1 MKNYSGKLQQ
11 LLYLITSLLVVMA
24 VSLSRDG
31 KVLGRDLKQQQEEAT
46 KTDTMTLL
54 NDGSIRLNTTE
65 LGKDIIGYAG
75 TVPLEI
81 TLQDGRIKS
90 VKASQMQRLPNSL
103 SRHQY
108 FLVSG
113 MD

>member
-24 VSLSRDG
+24 VSLGRDG
-31 KVLGRDLKQQQEEAT
+31 KVLGRGLKQQQEEAT

-65 LGKDIIGYAG
+65 LGK
-75 TVPLEI
+75 VSSP
-81 TLQDGRIKS
+81 
-90 VKASQMQRLPNSL
+90 SQIQRLPNSL

-108 FLVSG
+108 SLESG